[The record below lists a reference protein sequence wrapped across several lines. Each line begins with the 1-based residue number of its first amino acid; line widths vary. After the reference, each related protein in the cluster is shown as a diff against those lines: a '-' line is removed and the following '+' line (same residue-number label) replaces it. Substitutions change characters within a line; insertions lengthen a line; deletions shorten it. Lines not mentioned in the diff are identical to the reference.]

1 MSHFLL
7 DGAIKLLEMTKKL
20 QSEKQSAMCLLISL
34 TLFVHVCFFVCLC
47 LSVCL
52 SLTQSGQQFVEKS
65 TWFPLIMFDHIS
77 SVQTNVFRCV
87 HASLWERL
95 SVCLSISPSVCPSV
109 CLSVR
114 LSVRLSIR
122 SERFLVKA
130 VSVWRLH
137 FWQTTWK
144 LAYRCILTSSIDF

>member
-20 QSEKQSAMCLLISL
+20 QTEKQSAMCLLISL

-47 LSVCL
+47 LSV
-52 SLTQSGQQFVEKS
+52 SLTQSGQQFVEKL

-144 LAYRCILTSSIDF
+144 LAYKCILTSSIDF